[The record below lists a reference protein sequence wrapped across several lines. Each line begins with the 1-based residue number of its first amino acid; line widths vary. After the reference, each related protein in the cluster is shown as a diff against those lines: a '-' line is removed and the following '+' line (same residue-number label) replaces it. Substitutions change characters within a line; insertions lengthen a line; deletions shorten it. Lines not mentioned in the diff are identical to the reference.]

1 MMKQGQI
8 LEKFEVKGKQVIF
21 RYPKL
26 DDLQDF
32 IKMHKILSE
41 EKVMCGRFN
50 FNEMIKDI

>member
-1 MMKQGQI
+1 MKQGQI